1 MRRVAENCAL
11 WSRKNRSIM
20 NRNLQYIIFCI
31 SLLCLV
37 AVGDAMAQVSHIS
50 TVNPL
55 TGAPYEKVYDY
66 DFVDEKPQFP
76 GGDRGL
82 FNYINDTREYPY
94 EAYHNGVEG
103 RVFCTFII
111 NPDGRVSDISIV
123 RGAGDEQLNREAVRV
138 ISVMPKWKAG
148 KVNHKAVPVR
158 CYLPIA
164 FML

>member
-1 MRRVAENCAL
+1 MRPD
-11 WSRKNRSIM
+11 RKNRSIM
-20 NRNLQYIIFCI
+20 NRNLQYLFLCI
-31 SLLCLV
+31 ALLCLGIGG
-37 AVGDAMAQVSHIS
+37 AAAQVSHVS

-66 DFVDEKPQFP
+66 DFVDEKPRFP

-82 FNYINDTREYPY
+82 FNFINETREYPY
-94 EAYHNGVEG
+94 EAYHNKVEG

-123 RGAGDEQLNREAVRV
+123 RGASNDQLNREAVRV
-138 ISVMPKWKAG
+138 ISVMPKWEAG
-148 KVNHKAVPVR
+148 KINHKAVPVR